1 MVSTRQSKGD
11 SLPGDGGQVNPKELL
26 RTAETI
32 LVIDWP
38 SRDVPEALV
47 LAGSRVVVRGGPG
60 PEDYSAYEW
69 KNGEVLER
77 RTGREPAR
85 ADLVYTYRPLSEL
98 PGIIEL
104 AKRLGARA
112 IWWQSG
118 VVLGGAN
125 DAKGCW
131 AAQEELVAARN
142 LVAEAGLK
150 FVSEPYIGDA
160 ARELRAGSA
169 R

>member
-1 MVSTRQSKGD
+1 M
-11 SLPGDGGQVNPKELL
+11 NPKELL
-26 RTAETI
+26 RAVEI
-32 LVIDWP
+32 VVVIDWP
-38 SRDVPEALV
+38 SRDVPEAMAR
-47 LAGSRVVVRGGPG
+47 AGSRVVVRGGPG

-69 KNGEVLER
+69 KNGEVVER
-77 RTGREPAR
+77 HKGKEPER
-85 ADLVYTYRPLSEL
+85 ADLVYSYRPLSEL

-118 VVLGGAN
+118 VALGGAK

-131 AAQEELVAARN
+131 AAEEELVAARN

-150 FVSEPYIGDA
+150 FVNEPYLGDA
-160 ARELRAGSA
+160 AKELRAG